1 PATAKPLEDIKTLAD
16 AVEDASGTK
25 PTRIL
30 TSSKVLNK
38 ILACESV
45 KKVIFGVNFDK
56 IATRKDLNSLL
67 ESMELPQVATYNAKY
82 KVQGSNGKYTTK
94 RYFPENILSM
104 FAENALGETI
114 YGLTAEEIELLGSNK
129 MEEAKMVGN
138 IFVGVEKE
146 GDPVRRYTK
155 AVATALP
162 TLENGLE
169 LGIGT
174 IS

>member
-1 PATAKPLEDIKTLAD
+1 
-16 AVEDASGTK
+16 
-25 PTRIL
+25 
-30 TSSKVLNK
+30 
-38 ILACESV
+38 
-45 KKVIFGVNFDK
+45 
-56 IATRKDLNSLL
+56 
-67 ESMELPQVATYNAKY
+67 
-82 KVQGSNGKYTTK
+82 
-94 RYFPENILSM
+94 
-104 FAENALGETI
+104 
-114 YGLTAEEIELLGSNK
+114 